1 MWQHL
6 IIVPLP
12 PPALVPLDA
21 REPVTAL
28 FGFAL
33 LTVLLLPL
41 VIAASGRVDARSRV
55 VARRGR
61 WRPRA
66 LAHPR
71 ERPGLPVST

>member
-12 PPALVPLDA
+12 PPALVALDA

-41 VIAASGRVDARSRV
+41 VIAAGGRADARSRV
-55 VARRGR
+55 VAWRGR

-66 LAHPR
+66 IGHPR
-71 ERPGLPVST
+71 ERSGLPAST